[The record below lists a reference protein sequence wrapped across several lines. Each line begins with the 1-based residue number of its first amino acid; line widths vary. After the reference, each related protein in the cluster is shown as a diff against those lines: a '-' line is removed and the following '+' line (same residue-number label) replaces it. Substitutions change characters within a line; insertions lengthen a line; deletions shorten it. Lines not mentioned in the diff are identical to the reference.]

1 MPGEGGMGL
10 EDERIIALLF
20 ARSEEGLCALKE
32 KYGSLCRAIA
42 HGILGDARDA
52 EECVADAYWG
62 VWRAIPP
69 ARPSPL
75 GAYVAKV
82 ARNLALKRRRD
93 VSAKKRSVRFECA
106 LCELQGAL
114 PAPGNVEQEV
124 EARELAALLTAFVR
138 SLTPENR
145 AVFLGRYWFFES
157 CREIG
162 GRVGLNEKAVSVRL
176 SRLRRKLRDYLT
188 EQGVLE

>member
-1 MPGEGGMGL
+1 M

-106 LCELQGAL
+106 LANCRGRFLRPETWSRRSKHGNWRRYSLL
-114 PAPGNVEQEV
+114 LCAPSRPKT
-124 EARELAALLTAFVR
+124 ARCSWAGT
-138 SLTPENR
+138 
-145 AVFLGRYWFFES
+145 GFF
-157 CREIG
+157 
-162 GRVGLNEKAVSVRL
+162 KAVGRSV
-176 SRLRRKLRDYLT
+176 SAW
-188 EQGVLE
+188 G